1 MRRSII
7 WTGIIDGRASFC
19 EKYRTKLKFAG
30 SGEYSP
36 VRSGPSGGL
45 LILLR
50 RKAAR
55 ETNSMRS
62 TPSNKGLVIM
72 DYERMSN
79 AELYA
84 LLKQKMPAVTETVG
98 KVRDS
103 NRETVIAFLRFVQ
116 TKQDNGV

>member
-1 MRRSII
+1 ME
-7 WTGIIDGRASFC
+7 F
-19 EKYRTKLKFAG
+19 
-30 SGEYSP
+30 
-36 VRSGPSGGL
+36 
-45 LILLR
+45 LR
-50 RKAAR
+50 FHCAAR
-55 ETNSMRS
+55 RQKTSSMRS

-84 LLKQKMPAVTETVG
+84 LLKEKMPAVAETVG

-116 TKQDNGV
+116 TPQDKPV

>member
-1 MRRSII
+1 ME
-7 WTGIIDGRASFC
+7 F
-19 EKYRTKLKFAG
+19 
-30 SGEYSP
+30 
-36 VRSGPSGGL
+36 
-45 LILLR
+45 LR
-50 RKAAR
+50 FHCAAR
-55 ETNSMRS
+55 RQKTSSMRS

-84 LLKQKMPAVTETVG
+84 LLKEKMPAVAETVG

-116 TKQDNGV
+116 THQDKPV

>member
-1 MRRSII
+1 MGNII
-7 WTGIIDGRASFC
+7 SQGRAPIQ
-19 EKYRTKLKFAG
+19 LHG
-30 SGEYSP
+30 
-36 VRSGPSGGL
+36 
-45 LILLR
+45 ILAIPLR
-50 RKAAR
+50 RKAQK
-55 ETNSMRS
+55 TSSMRS

-84 LLKQKMPAVTETVG
+84 LLKEKMPAVAETVG

-116 TKQDNGV
+116 TYQDRPV